1 MGIVIKF
8 ADLVSQYD
16 GSGEFSEWIQKLELV
31 AKLQKVDELHVVL
44 PLFLSGGAFAVYQG
58 LSDEIEEDYK
68 EVKNALTTAFSTSP
82 LTAYEE
88 FINRRLKEN
97 ESVDVYLAELTRL
110 SKLISSHVSE
120 EWIRCA
126 FILGLPDEARKQLQ
140 TACSI
145 STMSLYQ
152 IAEKSRSLVILRR
165 KESCFV
171 SCVNPVAISLR
182 QVPQGRGKKTITC
195 YRCGEDGHISRNCS
209 EEIDKKRCFVCGM
222 DNHLALHYY
231 KKCTNSK
238 NMEGEP
244 PIFVRAASH
253 KI

>member
-1 MGIVIKF
+1 MSIVIKF

-58 LSDEIEEDYK
+58 LSDEIKEDYK
-68 EVKNALTTAFSTSP
+68 EVKNALTTAFSASP
-82 LTAYEE
+82 LKAYEE

-120 EWIRCA
+120 EWIRFA

-165 KESCFV
+165 K
-171 SCVNPVAISLR
+171 
-182 QVPQGRGKKTITC
+182 
-195 YRCGEDGHISRNCS
+195 
-209 EEIDKKRCFVCGM
+209 
-222 DNHLALHYY
+222 
-231 KKCTNSK
+231 
-238 NMEGEP
+238 
-244 PIFVRAASH
+244 
-253 KI
+253 